1 MKYTVPRATKNKKFS
16 AGKKEVDE
24 GSGYLELCFL
34 SNDNI
39 SWRKNEGIAKD

>member
-1 MKYTVPRATKNKKFS
+1 MKYTVPEQQKIRSFQQAR
-16 AGKKEVDE
+16 KEVDE